1 MGIKRKVQQQ
11 LGDPK
16 LQEEIG
22 EEITELQAE
31 MERLRKEIG
40 PYVMT
45 FVRAVFP
52 QGMLD
57 VWGRLEALAIQSGP
71 ADVKRWT
78 AMLEA
83 KDKST
88 SQRNIFSRLQEG

>member
-1 MGIKRKVQQQ
+1 
-11 LGDPK
+11 LDDPE

-22 EEITELQAE
+22 EEIAELQVE
-31 MERLRKEIG
+31 MEKLRKEIG

-57 VWGRLEALAIQSGP
+57 VWGRLEAIAISSGP
-71 ADVKRWT
+71 ADVQRWT
-78 AMLEA
+78 KMLAA
-83 KDKST
+83 KGENAP
-88 SQRNIFSRLQEG
+88 QRNIFSRLQKE